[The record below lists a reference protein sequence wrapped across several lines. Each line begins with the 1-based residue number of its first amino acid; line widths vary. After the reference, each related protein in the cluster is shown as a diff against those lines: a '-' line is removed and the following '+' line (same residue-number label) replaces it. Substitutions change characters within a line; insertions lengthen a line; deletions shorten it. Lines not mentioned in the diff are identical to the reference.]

1 MQSLSIGLLPTLL
14 ILLIAF
20 NGVLRA
26 QDQPLTPSE
35 TKLLLDSIKD
45 LKGKVKD
52 QRYGIHASA
61 IKAFRAAAA
70 STTSAYDFYLKCYKE
85 MNFTRKGARESDY
98 LEWKKK
104 NRDYLRSREH
114 SEARRMQLQ
123 YLVLTLRAAQF
134 TKKEQYYS
142 IIPELTTL
150 IDNALSAYPHL
161 GSSRKILH
169 SDAVGSTFGRVYDLQ
184 STLKRNKNWGRSP
197 MDIDGIY
204 DRTILPMY
212 RSNEKVDD
220 LSAAW
225 DKRISQRI
233 RMVGALGSS
242 ESESKF
248 TRDTLPRLNW
258 EKNMDLL
265 RGGKRRKALTAMVSL
280 VRSNPEHENIDQW
293 LDKLEGYLSGEEDPG
308 TFEDLEPGDE
318 VAGEVN
324 LPQSSS
330 INSEPNVGVG
340 RVPGNRREA
349 REAIENLDINNLRKL
364 FGR

>member
-1 MQSLSIGLLPTLL
+1 MQPTIICSVL
-14 ILLIAF
+14 IMLVTLA
-20 NGVLRA
+20 GGLRA
-26 QDQPLTPSE
+26 QEQALTPSE
-35 TKLLLDSIKD
+35 TNLLLDAVKD

-61 IKAFRAAAA
+61 IQSFRAASS

-85 MNFTRKGARESDY
+85 MNFTRKGARESEY

-104 NRDYLRSREH
+104 NRDYLRSKEH

-123 YLVLTLRAAQF
+123 FLVLTLRAAQF

-150 IDNALSAYPHL
+150 VDNALSAYPHL

-169 SDAVGSTFGRVYDLQ
+169 SDAVGSTFGRVYDLG
-184 STLKRNKNWGRSP
+184 STMKRNKNWARSP

-204 DRTILPMY
+204 DRTILPLY
-212 RSNEKVDD
+212 RSKEKISE

-233 RMVGALGSS
+233 TMVGSLGSS
-242 ESESKF
+242 ESEAKF
-248 TRDTLPRLNW
+248 VRDTLPRMKW

-265 RGGKRRKALTAMVSL
+265 RGGKRRTALTAMVSI
-280 VRSNPEHENIDQW
+280 VRSNAEHENIDQW
-293 LDKLEGYLSGEEDPG
+293 IDRLEGYLSGEEDPG
-308 TFEDLEPGDE
+308 SFEDLESDE
-318 VAGEVN
+318 DVAGEVN
-324 LPQSSS
+324 LPQSTS
-330 INSEPNVGVG
+330 INSEPNIGGG

-349 REAIENLDINNLRKL
+349 REAIDNLDLNNLRKL
-364 FGR
+364 LGR

>member
-1 MQSLSIGLLPTLL
+1 MQPSLICSVFIVLVTL
-14 ILLIAF
+14 A
-20 NGVLRA
+20 GGLRA
-26 QDQPLTPSE
+26 QEQSLTPSE
-35 TKLLLDSIKD
+35 KNLLLDAVKD
-45 LKGKVKD
+45 LKGKVKE

-61 IKAFRAAAA
+61 IQTFRAAAS

-85 MNFTRKGARESDY
+85 MNFTRKGARESEY

-104 NRDYLRSREH
+104 NRDHLRSREH

-123 YLVLTLRAAQF
+123 FLVLTLRAAQF
-134 TKKEQYYS
+134 TKKEQYYA
-142 IIPELTTL
+142 IVPELTTL

-169 SDAVGSTFGRVYDLQ
+169 SDAVGSTFGRVYDLS
-184 STLKRNKNWGRSP
+184 STMKRNKNWARSP

-204 DRTILPMY
+204 DRTILPLY
-212 RSNEKVDD
+212 RSKEKISE

-233 RMVGALGSS
+233 TMVGSLGSS

-248 TRDTLPRLNW
+248 VRDTLPRMKW

-265 RGGKRRKALTAMVSL
+265 RGGQRRTALTAMVAI
-280 VRSNPEHENIDQW
+280 VRSNAEHENIDQW
-293 LDKLEGYLSGEEDPG
+293 IDKLEGYLSGEEDPG
-308 TFEDLEPGDE
+308 SFEDFESEEE

-324 LPQSSS
+324 LPQSTS
-330 INSEPNVGVG
+330 INSEPNIGGG

-349 REAIENLDINNLRKL
+349 RGAIDNLDLNNLRKL
-364 FGR
+364 LGR

>member
-1 MQSLSIGLLPTLL
+1 MQPSLLCYVL
-14 ILLIAF
+14 IMLVAST
-20 NGVLRA
+20 GGLRA
-26 QDQPLTPSE
+26 QEQSLTPSE
-35 TKLLLDSIKD
+35 TNLLLDSVKD
-45 LKGKVKD
+45 LQGKVKE
-52 QRYGIHASA
+52 QRYGIHSSA
-61 IKAFRAAAA
+61 IQSFRAAAA
-70 STTSAYDFYLKCYKE
+70 STASAYDFYLKCYKE
-85 MNFTRKGARESDY
+85 MNFTRKGARESEY

-123 YLVLTLRAAQF
+123 FMVLTLRAAQF

-142 IIPELTTL
+142 IVPELTTL
-150 IDNALSAYPHL
+150 IDNALSAYPYL

-169 SDAVGSTFGRVYDLQ
+169 SDAIGSTFGRVYDLQ
-184 STLKRNKNWGRSP
+184 STLKKNRNWGRSP

-204 DRTILPMY
+204 DRTILPLY
-212 RSNEKVDD
+212 RSKEKVSE

-233 RMVGALGSS
+233 SMVGSLGST

-248 TRDTLPRLNW
+248 VRDTLPRMKW

-265 RGGKRRKALTAMVSL
+265 RAGKRRTALTAMVAI
-280 VRSNPEHENIDQW
+280 VRSNAEHENIDQW
-293 LDKLEGYLSGEEDPG
+293 LDKLEGYLSGEDDPG
-308 TFEDLEPGDE
+308 SFEDLESGDE

-324 LPQSSS
+324 LPQSTS
-330 INSEPNVGVG
+330 INSEPNIGGG

-349 REAIENLDINNLRKL
+349 RDAIDNLDLNNLRKL
-364 FGR
+364 LGR

>member
-1 MQSLSIGLLPTLL
+1 MQSLSIASLLALIFTLT
-14 ILLIAF
+14 
-20 NGVLRA
+20 GDLRA
-26 QDQPLTPSE
+26 QDQPLSSSE
-35 TKLLLDSIKD
+35 TNMLLDAIKD
-45 LKGKVKD
+45 LKGQVQE

-70 STTSAYDFYLKCYKE
+70 STTSAYDFYVKCYKE
-85 MNFTRKGARESDY
+85 MNFTRKGARESEY

-169 SDAVGSTFGRVYDLQ
+169 ADAVGSTFARVYDLQ
-184 STLKRNKNWGRSP
+184 STMKRNKNWGRSP

-212 RSNEKVDD
+212 RSKEKLAE

-225 DKRISQRI
+225 DKRIAQRI
-233 RMVGALGSS
+233 RMVGALGNS

-248 TRDTLPRLNW
+248 TRDTLPRLKW
-258 EKNMDLL
+258 AKNMDLL
-265 RGGKRRKALTAMVSL
+265 RGGKQRTALTAMVSL
-280 VRSNPEHENIDQW
+280 VRSNPEHDNIDEW
-293 LDKLEGYLSGEEDPG
+293 IEELEGYLSGENSPG
-308 TFEDLEPGDE
+308 SFEDLESGKD

-324 LPQSSS
+324 LPQSNSV
-330 INSEPNVGVG
+330 NSEPNVGVG
-340 RVPGNRREA
+340 RIPGNRREA
-349 REAIENLDINNLRKL
+349 REAMENLDINNLRKL